1 MELTPEGFQLW
12 KEHYMTQAVMKRL
25 AQIES
30 DIAIEMQDE
39 AVICSPLGHLKLN
52 YLAGERNS
60 LQLFNSL
67 TVEDLIDENSDSSRL

>member
-1 MELTPEGFQLW
+1 MELTPEGFQIW

-25 AQIES
+25 AEIEK
-30 DIAIEMQDE
+30 DIALEMQDE
-39 AVICSPLGHLKLN
+39 GVICSREGHLRLN

-60 LQLFNSL
+60 LQLFNSM